1 MMQALSAG
9 PRAATHPIGPRA
21 ETLPRT
27 PIGGTLAGSPAGS
40 HGATRRVAQEFE
52 AQAIAAMFQP
62 VFAALP
68 TDGPFGGGQAEAQW
82 RPMLVDAIA
91 RDMARAGGL
100 GIGDAVQ
107 RELLRVQ
114 EAASQPAETSA

>member
-1 MMQALSAG
+1 MSISLPPA
-9 PRAATHPIGPRA
+9 PRA
-21 ETLPRT
+21 EAPPRA
-27 PIGGTLAGSPAGS
+27 PLGSALGSGRGAALAGAPAASQG
-40 HGATRRVAQEFE
+40 TMRRLAQEFE

-68 TDGPFGGGQAEAQW
+68 TEGPFGGGQAEAQW

-91 RDMARAGGL
+91 RDMARAGGI
-100 GIGDAVQ
+100 GIGDAVH

-114 EAASQPAETSA
+114 EAASPGNATR